1 MSEYNSRSD
10 PAKVEPESGTPV
22 TSSGTPPTGS
32 SYDRPTGVSS
42 GGSSQQGMTD
52 QAKEKASEYGDKA
65 QEQAEK
71 AKDQAAGGMEQAAGM
86 IRDRASSMD
95 GTPGEAGTKVAEGM
109 ETAATYLKEHN
120 TTEMWNDLEHFAKE
134 HPGQALA
141 GAVVTGFVL
150 GRILR

>member
-1 MSEYNSRSD
+1 
-10 PAKVEPESGTPV
+10 
-22 TSSGTPPTGS
+22 
-32 SYDRPTGVSS
+32 
-42 GGSSQQGMTD
+42 MTD

-71 AKDQAAGGMEQAAGM
+71 AKDQAAGGMEQAASM
-86 IRDRASSMD
+86 IRDRSRSME
-95 GTPGEAGTKVAEGM
+95 GTPGEAGTKVAESM
-109 ETAATYLKEHN
+109 ESAATYLKEHN